1 MELIAFLGKCIS
13 IVIVSFIYFMGW
25 WITIDFF
32 KNPITYDDSAEVVSV
47 IWLIIHGIVLLIFLC
62 WCWTV

>member
-1 MELIAFLGKCIS
+1 MEVITFVGKCIS
-13 IVIVSFIYFMGW
+13 IVIVSFIYFTGW

-32 KNPITYDDSAEVVSV
+32 KNPMPEDDLVEVVSTL
-47 IWLIIHGIVLLIFLC
+47 WLIIHGIVLLIFLC